1 MDKETLQAG
10 RNKDQH
16 LADSALFGT
25 VTEQYKLRQGLED
38 MYYLLSRDY
47 PQKASLALVGNR
59 YDLIRRQLL
68 ALQGMSCSKQQLE
81 NRKNKELNSGELKNR
96 IIYIDG
102 FNLLILLETAYS
114 GGFVFK
120 GLDGCY
126 RDISSVHGTYKMI
139 SETGDVLIWIGETLQ
154 KLDVQKVIW
163 IFDAPV
169 SNSGKLKGFCYELA
183 EKYHFPWEIYLDN
196 DPDKYLIA
204 GDKLVCSS
212 DAWILDECAS
222 WFNLSAWI
230 INSKSDGTL
239 NIVDPGIQ
247 LEM

>member
-16 LADSALFGT
+16 IADSALFGAAA
-25 VTEQYKLRQGLED
+25 EKNKLKLGLED

-68 ALQGMSCSKQQLE
+68 ALQGMSCSEQQLV
-81 NRKNKELNSGELKNR
+81 NRKSKELNSGDIKNK
-96 IIYIDG
+96 IFYIDG

-139 SETGDVLIWIGETLQ
+139 SETGDVLIWIGAVLQ
-154 KLDVQKVIW
+154 KLEVQKVIW

-169 SNSGKLKGFCYELA
+169 SNSGKLKSFCYELA
-183 EKYHFPWEIYLDN
+183 EKYQFPWEVYLEN

-204 GDKLVCSS
+204 DDKLVCSS
-212 DAWILDECAS
+212 DAWILDGCSS
-222 WFNLSAWI
+222 WFNLGAWI
-230 INSKSDGTL
+230 MNSERNRAL
-239 NIVDPGIQ
+239 NIIDPQPI
-247 LEM
+247 L

>member
-1 MDKETLQAG
+1 MDEESLQAG
-10 RNKDQH
+10 RNKEKNV
-16 LADSALFGT
+16 ADNSLFGSA
-25 VTEQYKLRQGLED
+25 TEKDKLRQGLED

-47 PQKASLALVGNR
+47 PPKASLALTGNR

-81 NRKNKELNSGELKNR
+81 NRKHKEVNSDELKNK

-139 SETGDVLIWIGETLQ
+139 RETGDVLIWIGEALQ
-154 KLDVQKVIW
+154 KLEVQKVIW

-183 EKYHFPWEIYLDN
+183 EKHHFPWEIYLDN

-212 DAWILDECAS
+212 DAWILDGCAS
-222 WFNLSAWI
+222 WFNLGAWI

-239 NIVDPGIQ
+239 NIVDPQSTI
-247 LEM
+247 

>member
-1 MDKETLQAG
+1 MDKETLQTG

-16 LADSALFGT
+16 IADSALFGS
-25 VTEQYKLRQGLED
+25 VTEQHKLKLGLED

-59 YDLIRRQLL
+59 YDLIRRQQL
-68 ALQGMSCSKQQLE
+68 ALQGMSCSQQQLE
-81 NRKNKELNSGELKNR
+81 KRKKKELNSTDLKNR
-96 IIYIDG
+96 IVYIDG

-114 GGFVFK
+114 GGYVFK
-120 GLDGCY
+120 GLEGCY

-139 SETGDVLIWIGETLQ
+139 GETGDVLIQIGKVLQ
-154 KLDVQKVIW
+154 KLEVQKVIW

-183 EKYHFPWEIYLDN
+183 EKHHFPWEIYLEN
-196 DPDKYLIA
+196 DPDKYLIT

-212 DAWILDECAS
+212 DAWILDECS
-222 WFNLSAWI
+222 TWFNLGAWI
-230 INSKSDGTL
+230 INNESNSSL
-239 NIVDPGIQ
+239 NIIAP
-247 LEM
+247 L

>member
-1 MDKETLQAG
+1 MDKETLQPG
-10 RNKDQH
+10 RNKDQQI
-16 LADSALFGT
+16 ADSALFGPVIT
-25 VTEQYKLRQGLED
+25 QNQLKPALED

-59 YDLIRRQLL
+59 YDLIRRQQL
-68 ALQGMSCSKQQLE
+68 ALQGMSCSRQQLE
-81 NRKNKELNSGELKNR
+81 NRKNKELHSGELKNKVV
-96 IIYIDG
+96 YIDG
-102 FNLLILLETAYS
+102 FNLLILLETAYA

-139 SETGDVLIWIGETLQ
+139 NDTGDVLVLIGEALQ
-154 KLDVQKVIW
+154 KLEVQKVIW

-183 EKYHFPWEIYLDN
+183 ETHQFPWEIYLEN

-212 DAWILDECAS
+212 DAWILDECAE
-222 WFNLSAWI
+222 WFNLGAWML
-230 INSKSDGTL
+230 NNERSDAL
-239 NIVDPGIQ
+239 NIVDPQ
-247 LEM
+247 LTL

>member
-1 MDKETLQAG
+1 MNKEILQAG

-16 LADSALFGT
+16 LADSALFGAA
-25 VTEQYKLRQGLED
+25 TEKNKLQLGLED

-59 YDLIRRQLL
+59 YDLIRRQQL

-81 NRKNKELNSGELKNR
+81 NRRNKELNSSDLKNKTL
-96 IIYIDG
+96 YIDG

-139 SETGDVLIWIGETLQ
+139 GETGDVLIWIGEILQ
-154 KLDVQKVIW
+154 KLEVEKVIW

-183 EKYHFPWEIYLDN
+183 EKHHFPWEIYLEN

-212 DAWILDECAS
+212 DAWILDECS
-222 WFNLSAWI
+222 TWFNLGAWI
-230 INSKSDGTL
+230 INNERNRAL
-239 NIVDPGIQ
+239 NIVDLQ
-247 LEM
+247 LTF

>member
-1 MDKETLQAG
+1 MDKEILQAG

-16 LADSALFGT
+16 LADSALFGS
-25 VTEQYKLRQGLED
+25 VAQQDRLKLALDD

-59 YDLIRRQLL
+59 YDLIRRQQL
-68 ALQGMSCSKQQLE
+68 ALQGMSCSQQQLE
-81 NRKNKELNSGELKNR
+81 NRRNKELHNGDLKNKVV
-96 IIYIDG
+96 YIDG
-102 FNLLILLETAYS
+102 FNLLILLETAYA

-139 SETGDVLIWIGETLQ
+139 SETGDVLIRIGNVLQ
-154 KLDVQKVIW
+154 QLEVQKVIW

-183 EKYHFPWEIYLDN
+183 EKHHFPWDIYLEN

-212 DAWILDECAS
+212 DAWILDECS
-222 WFNLSAWI
+222 TWFNLGAWML
-230 INSKSDGTL
+230 NNDGSKVL
-239 NIVDPGIQ
+239 NIVDPQ
-247 LEM
+247 PTL

>member
-1 MDKETLQAG
+1 MVSARHHSHKFNGKSYPRHLNFEVLLPTMDKETLQAG
-10 RNKDQH
+10 RNKEQH

-25 VTEQYKLRQGLED
+25 ATEQHKLRMGLED
-38 MYYLLSRDY
+38 LYYLLSRDY

-81 NRKNKELNSGELKNR
+81 NRKNKELNSGELKNKT
-96 IIYIDG
+96 IYIDG

-120 GLDGCY
+120 GMEGCY

-139 SETGDVLIWIGETLQ
+139 SETGDVLIGIGEVLQ
-154 KLDVQKVIW
+154 KLEVEKVIW

-169 SNSGKLKGFCYELA
+169 SNSGKLKAFCYELA
-183 EKYHFPWEIYLDN
+183 ESHYFPWEIYLEN

-204 GDKLVCSS
+204 GDKFSVQFRCL
-212 DAWILDECAS
+212 
-222 WFNLSAWI
+222 
-230 INSKSDGTL
+230 
-239 NIVDPGIQ
+239 DPG
-247 LEM
+247 